1 MTQWTFRAS
10 DAKCRGADIRLW
22 FPDFVDDDDDD
33 VFDDGTVYESY
44 GDTTPFY
51 EEARAICSE
60 CPIREDCLDYAM
72 ENRIRFG
79 MFGGLTPIERRRI
92 ERRDRRRRLQERR
105 RLEAAGLLDP
115 SSDFDDTLEDDD
127 DDQ

>member
-1 MTQWTFRAS
+1 MTPQPFDS
-10 DAKCRGADIRLW
+10 GNAKCKGADLRLW
-22 FPDFVDDDDDD
+22 FPDFVDDSNDD

-44 GDTTPFY
+44 GDTTPYY
-51 EEARAICSE
+51 EEAREICNL
-60 CPIREDCLDYAM
+60 CIIRESCLDYAM
-72 ENRIRFG
+72 ENRIRYG

-115 SSDFDDTLEDDD
+115 NDDFDDTLGDDD
-127 DDQ
+127 DD